1 MKFTMIRKSITAAAA
16 LIIFTAVSE
25 MPLLAEA
32 VFLKDGSIVDGTIVS
47 DGATSVTIRTDGKK
61 TKQIPRSDIM
71 RILYTEL
78 KMGKIYIQKRDGKG
92 IVAYMVDE
100 DRASYTFRMELY
112 SPEEFTLKR
121 SDVLFMAEKNPSG
134 LQVDGT
140 VGTDRVT
147 LTWLPPYDAV
157 KKYNVYIKKSDKDKY
172 ELIDSSGSKSI
183 TLKNLSSNT
192 KYFLIVTSVDSTN
205 YESSP
210 SNELKITTKNVP
222 PEKPAGIIREM
233 KGAKVTVKWS
243 EVKDP
248 DGKVKGYN
256 VYNKDQKDKG
266 KIATL
271 KTPEYIVPD
280 NVSVYK
286 LEIAAVDDLDT
297 ESEKVRVLMPM
308 QLVLSVA
315 PAAFFLTGEL
325 GDMFDPGYGGAVNI
339 GLRNFMFQ
347 NFETGISF
355 SYITFTDK
363 EEMNTDTLN
372 FMAMTAYAG
381 YHLWLGDWFS
391 IFPFAKLGESYS
403 KVKYTGTEGETDKTI
418 IDPVAAAGL
427 SLTAGTDNFIFSIG
441 GDYGMIYESAG
452 AKYFYEGFVSC
463 GILVEL

>member
-134 LQVDGT
+134 LQVDGA

-172 ELIDSSGSKSI
+172 ELIDSSGSKSV

-248 DGKVKGYN
+248 DGKVKAYN
-256 VYNKDQKDKG
+256 IYSVDDKG
-266 KIATL
+266 KIATV
-271 KTPEYIVPD
+271 KKPEYQVPGD
-280 NVSVYK
+280 VSVFK
-286 LEIAAVDDLDT
+286 LEISAEDDLGS
-297 ESEKVRVLMPM
+297 ESPKVRVSMPM
-308 QLVLSVA
+308 QLVVSAAPSV
-315 PAAFFLTGEL
+315 FILTGDL
-325 GDMFDPGYGGAVNI
+325 GEMFDPGYGGMFNI
-339 GLRNFMFQ
+339 GFRNLFFQ
-347 NFETGISF
+347 NFEAGLNGG
-355 SYITFTDK
+355 YYTFKGKDEK
-363 EEMNTDTLN
+363 NSDSM
-372 FMAMTAYAG
+372 FMIPVAAYAG
-381 YHLWLGDWFS
+381 YHLGIGNWFS
-391 IFPFAKLGESYS
+391 FFPFVKMGESYS
-403 KVKYTGTEGETDKTI
+403 MVKYTGLVGETEKTI

-427 SLTAGTDNFIFSIG
+427 SLTAGSDTFIFSVG
-441 GDYGMIYESAG
+441 ADYGFLYESVG
-452 AKYFYEGFVSC
+452 MKPFYEGFIC
-463 GILVEL
+463 FGLLFEL